1 MTFTGSIK
9 TYLTH
14 RGVFATIVWLVPV
27 RRIKGQWFLMLPRW
41 TAGNFSWRSI
51 NRAKFQPLNRPI
63 PEDCNGYQL

>member
-51 NRAKFQPLNRPI
+51 NRAKF
-63 PEDCNGYQL
+63 